1 MKKGKINQAT
11 VQQFH
16 DCLCGKRYQYR
27 TDEGVGVFS
36 FEKTLPGA
44 VHNLDIRIFVKE
56 TGYSVYGVL
65 PFHLDVNDPVRVQRM
80 CELLTRVNYALVN
93 GCFEMDLSDGEMR
106 YRIYVSTEGGMIP
119 NKEIIQD
126 SLLAVDAAL
135 IYFGSPLVQVLFGP
149 PDLPVQELMQK
160 SGHLLE
166 MQMLE
171 QALRS
176 AARTHAPLEETLGR
190 LIRWAQD
197 DTTEDDPDEDGS
209 GGEIPFL
216 PENQAAGE

>member
-36 FEKTLPGA
+36 FEKILPGA
-44 VHNLDIRIFVKE
+44 VHNLDIRIFVKG

-126 SLLAVDAAL
+126 SLLAIDAAL

-149 PDLPVQELMQK
+149 PALPVEEWRRR
-160 SGHLLE
+160 SGHFRGRRRR
-166 MQMLE
+166 E
-171 QALRS
+171 QAPHTP
-176 AARTHAPLEETLGR
+176 ARTHAPLEEALGR
-190 LIRWAQD
+190 LSRWAQD
-197 DTTEDDPDEDGS
+197 DTTEEDPDEDGS
-209 GGEIPFL
+209 GGGIPFL